1 MTAVLCGAKKG
12 ADEKSVTRVGFE
24 PTPEDNGS

>member
-1 MTAVLCGAKKG
+1 MTRSSVEPKRG